1 MSDTNSES
9 FRNNSNQIIC
19 DMIDEG
25 DINLFGN

>member
-9 FRNNSNQIIC
+9 FRNNSNQRIS

-25 DINLFGN
+25 DIILFGN